1 MWVVLIHDKSR
12 LVIICCSSISIRRAK
27 CRSSICHFC
36 LCFGLFV
43 LQSQQLVLSS
53 VHWSVS
59 PTFLPNLLS
68 LWRITGSREMNPDST
83 AGDERQTFIFVF
95 IGVISP
101 WHTPIVTLSVPFCFL
116 LTLFY
121 LLLLLLRC
129 CPLVDWLKQIITSA
143 AWCPEPEDSI
153 TVANDLVVAISLPA
167 RRARSFLLLT
177 LAGKAQCYPSRF
189 LCWPLPLILILLSVS
204 VQSFKGAESLSTSR
218 TLWHTDI
225 TSGLTVM
232 EWEPKTRQG
241 ALVPCAPSLL
251 SFSSCP
257 QLVWKKS
264 TTAALN
270 SEYNLCFALAGKS
283 CGVWMYAYLH
293 VCWFI

>member
-101 WHTPIVTLSVPFCFL
+101 WHTPIVTLLHALCLFLFSPDSVLSASSTLSLLPF
-116 LTLFY
+116 
-121 LLLLLLRC
+121 
-129 CPLVDWLKQIITSA
+129 
-143 AWCPEPEDSI
+143 
-153 TVANDLVVAISLPA
+153 
-167 RRARSFLLLT
+167 
-177 LAGKAQCYPSRF
+177 
-189 LCWPLPLILILLSVS
+189 
-204 VQSFKGAESLSTSR
+204 
-218 TLWHTDI
+218 
-225 TSGLTVM
+225 SGLAETDNHLSSLM
-232 EWEPKTRQG
+232 PRTRRQHN
-241 ALVPCAPSLL
+241 CR
-251 SFSSCP
+251 
-257 QLVWKKS
+257 
-264 TTAALN
+264 
-270 SEYNLCFALAGKS
+270 
-283 CGVWMYAYLH
+283 
-293 VCWFI
+293 